1 MQYMLL
7 CCIDEA
13 LWNGLSE
20 DRREAVMDDYNAL
33 VREMVDSGHYR
44 GGGKLQPSH
53 TATTV
58 RESSGEVVFT
68 DGPYAETK
76 EQLGGYHIVECADLD
91 EALGIARRIP
101 PLRVGGTV
109 EVRPLDPSFKA

>member
-13 LWNGLSE
+13 LWNGLS
-20 DRREAVMDDYNAL
+20 DTRREEVMADYNTL
-33 VREMVDSGHYR
+33 VQDIVESGHYR
-44 GGGKLQPSH
+44 GGGKLQPAV
-53 TATTV
+53 TATTI
-58 RESSGEVVFT
+58 RERNGEPVIT

-91 EALGIARRIP
+91 EALAIARRIP
-101 PLRVGGTV
+101 PLRVGGSV
-109 EVRPLDPSFKA
+109 EVRPLDPAFKA